1 MRNLFKVHIKDTR
14 TTLASDVFIV
24 NFTQALLILQ
34 MFTWLKLSKLMLAKL
49 GAVSVKLNVDLT
61 HPLSI
66 LDEEKKIDL
75 NFYFH
80 TSSWYIRRF
89 YKVLKGFYKTL

>member
-1 MRNLFKVHIKDTR
+1 MWNLFKVHIKDTR

-66 LDEEKKIDL
+66 LDEEKK
-75 NFYFH
+75 
-80 TSSWYIRRF
+80 
-89 YKVLKGFYKTL
+89 